1 MRLMKLEL
9 KRVLKTRSTLILLT
23 LSLVL
28 SLVMAYIPTTFSY
41 VSYLDDNG
49 NTIKLLDLD
58 AVQYLKTLQSD
69 TAGTVTPQKVRQA
82 VEAYQSC
89 LTKYGVENTYDLPDG
104 VYEADILPYAPLLHG
119 VREAFA
125 DPNTGIAPS
134 LMDIDPEKVDDFY
147 GACEARL
154 DSLMKLE
161 QENHPAAQEAAKRL
175 YSRVETPYQLY
186 PGYTTDA
193 MDYQLLLSFLIV
205 LFCAVIA
212 APIFTSDYQTGAD
225 DIYRC
230 TKYGRMKFAVTKIV
244 SALLICGTAFSLC
257 AAVFLLVS
265 NSLYG
270 WECTKTSIQMLYSIV
285 NLPNLNLGQ
294 LQWVCAGVYCL
305 CLLATV
311 SFTLFL
317 SSRLRNV
324 VTSLSVALVCCILP
338 VILYVGL
345 PSEIGQWIYTILPA
359 GGVALQTSF
368 LYSLV
373 DFAFWSIGNI
383 AIWTPYV
390 MLGAYCVE
398 IPLFLCLAVYS
409 YCTHKVS

>member
-9 KRVLKTRSTLILLT
+9 KRVLKTRLTLILLT
-23 LSLVL
+23 FSLVL

-49 NTIKLLDLD
+49 NTIKLLGLD

-69 TAGTVTPQKVRQA
+69 TAGEVTPQKVRQA
-82 VEAYQSC
+82 VEDYQTC

-104 VYEADILPYAPLLHG
+104 VYETEILPYAPLLHG

-125 DPNTGIAPS
+125 DPDSGIAPS
-134 LMDIDPEKVDDFY
+134 LMDIDPEKIEDFY
-147 GACEARL
+147 SACEARL

-161 QENHPAAQEAAKRL
+161 QRDHPRAQEAAKRL

-186 PGYTTDA
+186 PGYNTDA

-205 LFCAVIA
+205 LFCTVIA
-212 APIFTSDYQTGAD
+212 ASIFTSDYQTGAD

-230 TKYGRMKFAVTKIV
+230 TKYGRVKFAVTKLL

-257 AAVFLLVS
+257 AVVFLLVS

-270 WECTKTSIQMLYSIV
+270 WECTKASMQMLYSIV

-294 LQWVCAGVYCL
+294 LQWVCAGAYCL

-324 VTSLSVALVCCILP
+324 VASLAVALVCCILP
-338 VILYVGL
+338 VILYVAL

-368 LYSLV
+368 LYTLV
-373 DFAFWSIGNI
+373 DFAFWNMGNL

-409 YCTHKVS
+409 YCTRKA

>member
-1 MRLMKLEL
+1 MLF
-9 KRVLKTRSTLILLT
+9 RS
-23 LSLVL
+23 
-28 SLVMAYIPTTFSY
+28 
-41 VSYLDDNG
+41 
-49 NTIKLLDLD
+49 
-58 AVQYLKTLQSD
+58 
-69 TAGTVTPQKVRQA
+69 
-82 VEAYQSC
+82 
-89 LTKYGVENTYDLPDG
+89 PD
-104 VYEADILPYAPLLHG
+104 
-119 VREAFA
+119 
-125 DPNTGIAPS
+125 TGIAPS
-134 LMDIDPEKVDDFY
+134 TLEIDPEKVDDFY

-186 PGYTTDA
+186 PGYNTDA

-230 TKYGRMKFAVTKIV
+230 TKYGRVKFAITKLL

-257 AAVFLLVS
+257 AVVFLLVS

-270 WECTKTSIQMLYSIV
+270 WECTKTSMQMLYSIV

-294 LQWVCAGVYCL
+294 LQWVCAGGYLL

-324 VTSLSVALVCCILP
+324 VASLAVALVCCILP
-338 VILYVGL
+338 VILYVAL

-368 LYSLV
+368 LYTLV
-373 DFAFWSIGNI
+373 DFAFWNIGNL

-409 YCTHKVS
+409 YCTRKV

>member
-9 KRVLKTRSTLILLT
+9 KRVLKTRLTLILLA
-23 LSLVL
+23 LSLLL

-41 VSYLDDNG
+41 VEYLDENG
-49 NTIKLLDLD
+49 NTVTLWGLD
-58 AVQYLKTLQSD
+58 AVRYEKALQAD
-69 TAGTVTPQKVRQA
+69 TAGIVTPQKVRQA
-82 VEAYQSC
+82 VESYQFC
-89 LTKYGVENTYDLPDG
+89 MTKYGARYANELPDG
-104 VYEADILPYAPLLHG
+104 VYAQEILPYFPLLHG

-125 DPNTGIAPS
+125 DPVTGIAPS
-134 LMDIDPEKVDDFY
+134 TLDIAPEKVDDFY
-147 GACEARL
+147 GACEDRL
-154 DSLMKLE
+154 ASLMKLE
-161 QENHPAAQEAAKRL
+161 QDNHPAAQEVAKRL
-175 YSRVETPYQLY
+175 YIRVETPYRLY
-186 PGYTTDA
+186 PGYNTDA

-230 TKYGRMKFAVTKIV
+230 TKYGRVKFAVTKLL

-257 AAVFLLVS
+257 AALFLLVS

-270 WECTKTSIQMLYSIV
+270 WECTKTSIQMLYSVV
-285 NLPNLNLGQ
+285 NLPNMNLGQ
-294 LQWVCAGVYCL
+294 LQWACAGGYLL

-324 VTSLSVALVCCILP
+324 VSALSLSLLCCFLP
-338 VILYVGL
+338 IIVYMAL
-345 PSEIGQWIYTILPA
+345 PSEIGQWIYTVLPA

-373 DFAFWSIGNI
+373 DFAFWNIGNI

-398 IPLFLCLAVYS
+398 IPLFLCLTVRS
-409 YCTHKVS
+409 YCTHKAS

>member
-9 KRVLKTRSTLILLT
+9 KRVLKTRLTLILLS

-49 NTIKLLDLD
+49 NTIKLLGLD

-69 TAGTVTPQKVRQA
+69 TAGEVTPQKVRKA
-82 VEAYQSC
+82 VEAYQTC
-89 LTKYGVENTYDLPDG
+89 LTKYGVENTYDLPEG
-104 VYEADILPYAPLLHG
+104 VYEAEILPYAPLLHG
-119 VREAFA
+119 IREAFA
-125 DPNTGIAPS
+125 DPDSGIAPS
-134 LMDIDPEKVDDFY
+134 LMDIDPEKIEDFY
-147 GACEARL
+147 SACEARL

-161 QENHPAAQEAAKRL
+161 QRDHPRAQEAAKRL

-186 PGYTTDA
+186 PGYNSDA

-205 LFCAVIA
+205 LFCTVIA

-230 TKYGRMKFAVTKIV
+230 TKYGRVKFAITKLL

-257 AAVFLLVS
+257 AVVFLLVS

-270 WECTKTSIQMLYSIV
+270 WECTKTSMQMLYSIV

-294 LQWVCAGVYCL
+294 LQWVCAGGYLL

-324 VTSLSVALVCCILP
+324 VASLSVSLVCCILP
-338 VILYVGL
+338 VILYVAL
-345 PSEIGQWIYTILPA
+345 PSEIGQWIYTVLPA

-368 LYSLV
+368 LYTLV
-373 DFAFWSIGNI
+373 DFAFWNMGNL

-398 IPLFLCLAVYS
+398 IPIFLCLAVYS
-409 YCTHKVS
+409 YCTRKA

>member
-9 KRVLKTRSTLILLT
+9 KRVLKTRLALILLT
-23 LSLVL
+23 FSLVL

-41 VSYLDDNG
+41 ITYRDANG
-49 NTIKLLDLD
+49 DAVKLLGLD

-69 TAGTVTPQKVRQA
+69 TAGEVTPQKVRQA
-82 VEAYQSC
+82 VEDYQTC
-89 LTKYGVENTYDLPDG
+89 LTKYGVDNTYDLPDG
-104 VYEADILPYAPLLHG
+104 VYEAEILPYAPLLHG

-125 DPNTGIAPS
+125 DPDSGIAPS
-134 LMDIDPEKVDDFY
+134 LMDIDPEKIEDFY

-154 DSLMKLE
+154 DSLMSWSRKI
-161 QENHPAAQEAAKRL
+161 NPAAQEAAKRL

-186 PGYTTDA
+186 PGYNSDA

-212 APIFTSDYQTGAD
+212 APILSSDYQTGAD

-230 TKYGRMKFAVTKIV
+230 TKYGRAKFAITKLL

-257 AAVFLLVS
+257 AVVFLLVS

-294 LQWVCAGVYCL
+294 LQWVCAGGYLL

-317 SSRLRNV
+317 SSKLQNV
-324 VTSLSVALVCCILP
+324 VASLAVALVCCILP
-338 VILYVGL
+338 VILYVAL

-368 LYSLV
+368 LYTLV
-373 DFAFWSIGNI
+373 DFAFWNIGNL

-409 YCTHKVS
+409 YCTHKAS

>member
-9 KRVLKTRSTLILLT
+9 KRVLKTRLTLILLT
-23 LSLVL
+23 FSLVL

-49 NTIKLLDLD
+49 NTIKLLGLD

-69 TAGTVTPQKVRQA
+69 TAGEVTPQKVRQA
-82 VEAYQSC
+82 VEDYQTC
-89 LTKYGVENTYDLPDG
+89 LTKYGVENTYDLPEG
-104 VYEADILPYAPLLHG
+104 VYEAEILPYAPLLHG

-125 DPNTGIAPS
+125 DPDSGIAPS
-134 LMDIDPEKVDDFY
+134 LMDIDPEKIEDFY
-147 GACEARL
+147 SACEARL

-161 QENHPAAQEAAKRL
+161 QRDHPRAQEAAKRL
-175 YSRVETPYQLY
+175 YNRVEMPYQLY
-186 PGYTTDA
+186 PGYNTDA

-205 LFCAVIA
+205 LFCTVIA
-212 APIFTSDYQTGAD
+212 APIFPSDYQTGAD

-230 TKYGRMKFAVTKIV
+230 TKYGRVKFAITKLL

-257 AAVFLLVS
+257 AVVFLLVS

-270 WECTKTSIQMLYSIV
+270 WECTKTSMQMLYSIV

-294 LQWVCAGVYCL
+294 LQWICAGGYLL

-324 VTSLSVALVCCILP
+324 VASLSVSLVCCILP
-338 VILYVGL
+338 VILYVAL

-368 LYSLV
+368 LYTLV
-373 DFAFWSIGNI
+373 DFAFWNIGNI

-398 IPLFLCLAVYS
+398 IPLFLCLAVHS
-409 YCTHKVS
+409 YCTRKA

>member
-9 KRVLKTRSTLILLT
+9 KRVLKTRLTLILLS

-49 NTIKLLDLD
+49 NTIKLLGLD

-69 TAGTVTPQKVRQA
+69 TAGEVTPQKVRQA
-82 VEAYQSC
+82 VEDYQTC
-89 LTKYGVENTYDLPDG
+89 LTKYGVENTYDLPEG
-104 VYEADILPYAPLLHG
+104 VYEAEILPYAPLLHG

-125 DPNTGIAPS
+125 DPDSGIAPS
-134 LMDIDPEKVDDFY
+134 LMDIDPEKIEDFY
-147 GACEARL
+147 SACEARL

-161 QENHPAAQEAAKRL
+161 QRDHPRAQEAAKRL
-175 YSRVETPYQLY
+175 YNRVEMPYQLY
-186 PGYTTDA
+186 PGYNTDA

-205 LFCAVIA
+205 LFCTVIA

-230 TKYGRMKFAVTKIV
+230 TKYGRVKFAVTKLL

-257 AAVFLLVS
+257 AVVFLLVS

-270 WECTKTSIQMLYSIV
+270 WECTKTSMQMLYSIV

-294 LQWVCAGVYCL
+294 LQWVCAGGYLL

-324 VTSLSVALVCCILP
+324 VASLSVSLVCCILP
-338 VILYVGL
+338 VILYVAL
-345 PSEIGQWIYTILPA
+345 PSEIGQLIYTVLPA

-368 LYSLV
+368 LYTLV
-373 DFAFWSIGNI
+373 DFAFWNMGNL

-409 YCTHKVS
+409 YCTRKA

>member
-9 KRVLKTRSTLILLT
+9 KRVLKTRLTLILLT
-23 LSLVL
+23 FSLVL

-49 NTIKLLDLD
+49 NTIKLLGLD

-69 TAGTVTPQKVRQA
+69 TAGEVTPQKVRQA
-82 VEAYQSC
+82 VEDYQTC
-89 LTKYGVENTYDLPDG
+89 LTKYGVENTYDLPEG
-104 VYEADILPYAPLLHG
+104 VYEAEILPYAPLLHG

-125 DPNTGIAPS
+125 DPDSGIAPS
-134 LMDIDPEKVDDFY
+134 LMDIDPEKIEDFY
-147 GACEARL
+147 SACEARL

-161 QENHPAAQEAAKRL
+161 QRDHPRAQEAAKRL
-175 YSRVETPYQLY
+175 YNRVEMPYQLY
-186 PGYTTDA
+186 PGYNTDA

-205 LFCAVIA
+205 LFCTVIA

-230 TKYGRMKFAVTKIV
+230 TKYGRVKFAVTKLL

-257 AAVFLLVS
+257 TVVFLLVS

-285 NLPNLNLGQ
+285 NLSNLNLGQ
-294 LQWVCAGVYCL
+294 LQWICAGGYLL
-305 CLLATV
+305 CMLATV

-324 VTSLSVALVCCILP
+324 VASLTVALVCCILP
-338 VILYVGL
+338 VILYVAL

-368 LYSLV
+368 LYTLV
-373 DFAFWSIGNI
+373 DFAFWNIGNL

-409 YCTHKVS
+409 YCTRKV

>member
-9 KRVLKTRSTLILLT
+9 KRVLKTRLTLILLT
-23 LSLVL
+23 FSLVL

-41 VSYLDDNG
+41 VTYRDTNG
-49 NTIKLLDLD
+49 DTVKLLGLD

-69 TAGTVTPQKVRQA
+69 TAGEVTPQKVRQA
-82 VEAYQSC
+82 VEDYQTC
-89 LTKYGVENTYDLPDG
+89 LTKYGVENTYDLPEG
-104 VYEADILPYAPLLHG
+104 VYEAEILPYAPLLHG

-125 DPNTGIAPS
+125 DPDSGIAPA
-134 LMDIDPEKVDDFY
+134 LMDISPEKIENFY
-147 GACEARL
+147 GTCEARL
-154 DSLMKLE
+154 VSLMKLE
-161 QENHPAAQEAAKRL
+161 QKDHPAAQEAAKRL
-175 YSRVETPYQLY
+175 YSRVEMPYQLY
-186 PGYTTDA
+186 PGYNTDA

-205 LFCAVIA
+205 LFCTVIA

-230 TKYGRMKFAVTKIV
+230 TKYGRVKFAVTKIV

-257 AAVFLLVS
+257 AVVFLLVS

-270 WECTKTSIQMLYSIV
+270 WECTKTSMQMLYSIV

-294 LQWVCAGVYCL
+294 LQWVCAGGYLL

-324 VTSLSVALVCCILP
+324 VASLAVALVCCILP
-338 VILYVGL
+338 VILYVAL

-368 LYSLV
+368 LYTLV
-373 DFAFWSIGNI
+373 DFAFWNIGNI

-409 YCTHKVS
+409 YCTRKV

>member
-9 KRVLKTRSTLILLT
+9 KRVLKTRLSLILLT
-23 LSLVL
+23 FSLVL

-49 NTIKLLDLD
+49 DTVKLLGLD

-69 TAGTVTPQKVRQA
+69 TAGEVTPQKVRQA
-82 VEAYQSC
+82 VEDYQTC
-89 LTKYGVENTYDLPDG
+89 LTKYGVENTYDLPEG
-104 VYEADILPYAPLLHG
+104 VYEAEILPYAPLLHG

-125 DPNTGIAPS
+125 DPDSGIAPS
-134 LMDIDPEKVDDFY
+134 LMDIDPEKIEDFY
-147 GACEARL
+147 SACEARL

-161 QENHPAAQEAAKRL
+161 QRDHPRAQEAAKRL

-186 PGYTTDA
+186 PGYNTDA

-205 LFCAVIA
+205 LFCTVIA

-230 TKYGRMKFAVTKIV
+230 TKYGRVKFAVTKLL

-257 AAVFLLVS
+257 AVVFLLVS

-270 WECTKTSIQMLYSIV
+270 WECTKTSMQMLYSIV

-294 LQWVCAGVYCL
+294 LHWVCAGGYLL

-324 VTSLSVALVCCILP
+324 VASLAVALVCCILP
-338 VILYVGL
+338 VILYVAL

-368 LYSLV
+368 LYTLV
-373 DFAFWSIGNI
+373 DFAFWNIGNL

-409 YCTHKVS
+409 YCTRKV

>member
-9 KRVLKTRSTLILLT
+9 KRVLKTRLTLILLT
-23 LSLVL
+23 FSLVL

-49 NTIKLLDLD
+49 NTIKLLGLD

-69 TAGTVTPQKVRQA
+69 TAGEVTPQKVRQA
-82 VEAYQSC
+82 VEDYQTC
-89 LTKYGVENTYDLPDG
+89 LTKYGVENTYDLPEG
-104 VYEADILPYAPLLHG
+104 AYEAEILPYAPLLHG

-125 DPNTGIAPS
+125 DPDSGIAPS
-134 LMDIDPEKVDDFY
+134 LMDIDPEKIEDFY
-147 GACEARL
+147 SACEARL

-161 QENHPAAQEAAKRL
+161 QRDHPRAQEAAKRL

-186 PGYTTDA
+186 PGYNTDA

-205 LFCAVIA
+205 LFCTVIA

-230 TKYGRMKFAVTKIV
+230 TKYGRVKFAVTKLL

-257 AAVFLLVS
+257 AVVFLLVS

-285 NLPNLNLGQ
+285 NLSNLNLGQ
-294 LQWVCAGVYCL
+294 LQWVCAGGYLL

-324 VTSLSVALVCCILP
+324 VASLAVALVCCILP
-338 VILYVGL
+338 VILYVAL

-368 LYSLV
+368 LYTLV
-373 DFAFWSIGNI
+373 DFAFWNMGNLT
-383 AIWTPYV
+383 IWTPYV
-390 MLGAYCVE
+390 MIGAYCVE

-409 YCTHKVS
+409 YCTRKA

>member
-9 KRVLKTRSTLILLT
+9 KRVLKTRLTLILLT
-23 LSLVL
+23 FSLVL

-49 NTIKLLDLD
+49 NTIKLLGLD

-69 TAGTVTPQKVRQA
+69 TAGEVTPQKVRQA
-82 VEAYQSC
+82 VEDYQTC
-89 LTKYGVENTYDLPDG
+89 LTKYGVENTHDLPEG
-104 VYEADILPYAPLLHG
+104 VYEAEILPYAPLLHG

-125 DPNTGIAPS
+125 DPDSGIAPS
-134 LMDIDPEKVDDFY
+134 LMDIDPEKIEDFY
-147 GACEARL
+147 SACEARL

-161 QENHPAAQEAAKRL
+161 QRDHPRAQEAAKRL
-175 YSRVETPYQLY
+175 YNRVEMPYQLY
-186 PGYTTDA
+186 PGYNTDA

-205 LFCAVIA
+205 LFCTVIA

-230 TKYGRMKFAVTKIV
+230 TKYGRVKFAVTKLL

-257 AAVFLLVS
+257 AVVFLLVS

-270 WECTKTSIQMLYSIV
+270 WECTKTSMQMLYSIV

-294 LQWVCAGVYCL
+294 LQWVCAGGYLL

-324 VTSLSVALVCCILP
+324 VASLAVALVCCILP
-338 VILYVGL
+338 VILYVAL

-368 LYSLV
+368 LYTLV
-373 DFAFWSIGNI
+373 DFAFWNMGNL

-398 IPLFLCLAVYS
+398 IPLFLCLAAYS
-409 YCTHKVS
+409 YCTRKV

>member
-9 KRVLKTRSTLILLT
+9 KRVLKTRLTLILLT
-23 LSLVL
+23 FSLVL

-49 NTIKLLDLD
+49 NTIKLLGLD

-69 TAGTVTPQKVRQA
+69 TAGEVTPQKVRQA
-82 VEAYQSC
+82 VEDYQTC
-89 LTKYGVENTYDLPDG
+89 LTKYGVENTYDLPEG
-104 VYEADILPYAPLLHG
+104 VYEAEILPYAPLLHG

-125 DPNTGIAPS
+125 DPDSGIAPS
-134 LMDIDPEKVDDFY
+134 LMDIDPKKIEDFY
-147 GACEARL
+147 SACEARL

-161 QENHPAAQEAAKRL
+161 QRDHPRAQEAAKRL
-175 YSRVETPYQLY
+175 YNRVEMPYQLY
-186 PGYTTDA
+186 PGYNTDA

-205 LFCAVIA
+205 LFCTVIA

-230 TKYGRMKFAVTKIV
+230 TKYGRVKFAITKLL

-257 AAVFLLVS
+257 AVVFLLVS

-294 LQWVCAGVYCL
+294 LQWVCAGGYLL

-324 VTSLSVALVCCILP
+324 VASLAVALVCCILP
-338 VILYVGL
+338 VILYAAL
-345 PSEIGQWIYTILPA
+345 PSEIVQWIYTILPA

-368 LYSLV
+368 LYTLV
-373 DFAFWSIGNI
+373 DFTFWNIGNL

-409 YCTHKVS
+409 YCTRKV

>member
-9 KRVLKTRSTLILLT
+9 KRVLKTRLTLILLT
-23 LSLVL
+23 FSLVL

-49 NTIKLLDLD
+49 NTIKLLGLD

-69 TAGTVTPQKVRQA
+69 TAGEVTPQKIRQA
-82 VEAYQSC
+82 VEDYQTC
-89 LTKYGVENTYDLPDG
+89 LTKYGVENTYDLPEG
-104 VYEADILPYAPLLHG
+104 VYEAEILPYAPLLHG

-125 DPNTGIAPS
+125 DPDSGIAPS
-134 LMDIDPEKVDDFY
+134 LMDIDPEKIEDFY
-147 GACEARL
+147 SACEARL

-161 QENHPAAQEAAKRL
+161 QRDHPRAQEAAKRL
-175 YSRVETPYQLY
+175 YNRVEMPYQLY
-186 PGYTTDA
+186 PGYNTDA

-205 LFCAVIA
+205 LFCTVIA

-230 TKYGRMKFAVTKIV
+230 TKYGRVKFAVTKLL

-257 AAVFLLVS
+257 TVVFLLVS

-285 NLPNLNLGQ
+285 NLSNLNLGQ
-294 LQWVCAGVYCL
+294 LQWICAGGYLL
-305 CLLATV
+305 CMLATV

-324 VTSLSVALVCCILP
+324 VASLAVALVCCILP
-338 VILYVGL
+338 VILYVAL

-368 LYSLV
+368 LYTLV
-373 DFAFWSIGNI
+373 DFAFWNIGNL

-409 YCTHKVS
+409 YCTRKV

>member
-9 KRVLKTRSTLILLT
+9 KRVLKTRLTLILLT

-28 SLVMAYIPTTFSY
+28 SLIMAYIPVTYSY
-41 VSYLDDNG
+41 VSLLDENG
-49 NTIKLLDLD
+49 NSEKLQGLD
-58 AVQYLKTLQSD
+58 ATRYEKAVQSD

-82 VEAYQSC
+82 VEAYQTC
-89 LTKYGVENTYDLPDG
+89 LTKYGARYANQLPVG
-104 VYEADILPYAPLLHG
+104 VYDRDILPYYPLLHG

-125 DPNTGIAPS
+125 DPDTGIAPS
-134 LMDIDPEKVDDFY
+134 TLDIDPEKVDDFY
-147 GACEARL
+147 GACEDRL
-154 DSLMKLE
+154 ASLMKLE

-186 PGYTTDA
+186 PGYNSDA

-230 TKYGRMKFAVTKIV
+230 TKYGRGIFAVTKLL

-257 AAVFLLVS
+257 AVVFLLVS

-294 LQWVCAGVYCL
+294 LQWVCAGGYLL

-324 VTSLSVALVCCILP
+324 VASLAVALVCCILP
-338 VILYVGL
+338 VILYVAL

-368 LYSLV
+368 LYTLV
-373 DFAFWSIGNI
+373 DFAFWNIGNI

>member
-9 KRVLKTRSTLILLT
+9 KRVLKTRLTLILLT
-23 LSLVL
+23 FSLVL

-49 NTIKLLDLD
+49 NTIKLLGLD

-69 TAGTVTPQKVRQA
+69 TAGEVTPQKVRQA
-82 VEAYQSC
+82 VEDYQTC
-89 LTKYGVENTYDLPDG
+89 LTKYGVENTYDLPEG
-104 VYEADILPYAPLLHG
+104 VYEAEILPYAPLLHG

-125 DPNTGIAPS
+125 DPDSGIAPS
-134 LMDIDPEKVDDFY
+134 LMDIDPEKIEDFY
-147 GACEARL
+147 SACEARL

-161 QENHPAAQEAAKRL
+161 QRDHPRAQEAAKRL

-186 PGYTTDA
+186 PGYNTDA

-205 LFCAVIA
+205 LFCTVIA

-230 TKYGRMKFAVTKIV
+230 TKYGRVKFAVTKLL

-257 AAVFLLVS
+257 AVVFLLVS

-270 WECTKTSIQMLYSIV
+270 WECTKTSMQMLYSIV

-294 LQWVCAGVYCL
+294 LQWVCAGGYLL

-324 VTSLSVALVCCILP
+324 VASLAVALVCCILP
-338 VILYVGL
+338 VILYVAL

-368 LYSLV
+368 LYTLV
-373 DFAFWSIGNI
+373 DFAFWNIGNL

-409 YCTHKVS
+409 YCTRKV

>member
-9 KRVLKTRSTLILLT
+9 KRVLKTRLTLILLS

-49 NTIKLLDLD
+49 NTIKLLGLD

-69 TAGTVTPQKVRQA
+69 TAGEVTPQKVRKA
-82 VEAYQSC
+82 VEAYQTC

-104 VYEADILPYAPLLHG
+104 VYETEILPYAPLLHG
-119 VREAFA
+119 IREAFA
-125 DPNTGIAPS
+125 DPDSGIAAS
-134 LMDIDPEKVDDFY
+134 LMDISPEKIENFY
-147 GACEARL
+147 DACEARL
-154 DSLMKLE
+154 VSLMKLE
-161 QENHPAAQEAAKRL
+161 QKDHPAAQEAAKRL
-175 YSRVETPYQLY
+175 YNRVETPYQLY
-186 PGYTTDA
+186 PGYNTDA

-205 LFCAVIA
+205 LFCTVIT

-230 TKYGRMKFAVTKIV
+230 TKYGRVKFAITKLL

-257 AAVFLLVS
+257 AVVFLLVS

-294 LQWVCAGVYCL
+294 LQWVCAGAYCL

-324 VTSLSVALVCCILP
+324 VASLAVALVCCILP
-338 VILYVGL
+338 VILYTAL
-345 PSEIGQWIYTILPA
+345 PSEIGQWIYTVLPA

-373 DFAFWSIGNI
+373 DFAFWNIGNL

-409 YCTHKVS
+409 YCTRKA

>member
-9 KRVLKTRSTLILLT
+9 KRVLKTRLTLILLT
-23 LSLVL
+23 FSLVL

-49 NTIKLLDLD
+49 NTIKLLGLD

-69 TAGTVTPQKVRQA
+69 TAGEVTPQKVRQA
-82 VEAYQSC
+82 VEDYQTC
-89 LTKYGVENTYDLPDG
+89 LTKYGVENTYDLPEG
-104 VYEADILPYAPLLHG
+104 VYEAEILPYAPLLHG

-125 DPNTGIAPS
+125 DPDSGIAPS
-134 LMDIDPEKVDDFY
+134 LMDIDPKKIEDFY
-147 GACEARL
+147 SACEARL

-161 QENHPAAQEAAKRL
+161 QRDHPRAQEAAKRL
-175 YSRVETPYQLY
+175 YNRVEMPYQLY
-186 PGYTTDA
+186 PGYNTDA

-205 LFCAVIA
+205 LFCTVIA

-230 TKYGRMKFAVTKIV
+230 TKYGRVKFAITKLL

-257 AAVFLLVS
+257 AVVFLLVS

-270 WECTKTSIQMLYSIV
+270 WECTKTSMQMLYSIV

-294 LQWVCAGVYCL
+294 LQWICAGGYLL

-324 VTSLSVALVCCILP
+324 VASLSVSLVCCILP
-338 VILYVGL
+338 VILYVAL

-368 LYSLV
+368 LYTLV
-373 DFAFWSIGNI
+373 DFAFWNMGNL

-409 YCTHKVS
+409 YCTRKA

>member
-1 MRLMKLEL
+1 MRLLKLEL
-9 KRVLKTRSTLILLT
+9 KRVLKTRLTLILLT

-28 SLVMAYIPTTFSY
+28 SLVMAYIPITYSY
-41 VSYLDDNG
+41 VNLLDENG
-49 NTIKLLDLD
+49 NSEKLQGLD
-58 AVQYLKTLQSD
+58 AIRYEKAVQSG
-69 TAGTVTPQKVRQA
+69 TAGVVTPQKVRQA

-89 LTKYGVENTYDLPDG
+89 MTKYGAQYANQLPDG
-104 VYEADILPYAPLLHG
+104 VYNREILPYFPLLHG
-119 VREAFA
+119 IREAFA
-125 DPNTGIAPS
+125 DPDTGIAPS
-134 LMDIDPEKVDDFY
+134 TLDIDLEEVNHFY
-147 GACEARL
+147 DVCEARL
-154 DSLMKLE
+154 SSLMRLE
-161 QENHPAAQEAAKRL
+161 QNDHPAAQEAAKRL
-175 YSRVETPYQLY
+175 YSRVERPYQLY
-186 PGYTTDA
+186 PGYSTDA

-205 LFCAVIA
+205 LFCAVIT

-230 TKYGRMKFAVTKIV
+230 TKYGRGKFALTKLL
-244 SALLICGTAFSLC
+244 SALLICGTAFSFC
-257 AAVFLLVS
+257 AAVYLLVS

-285 NLPNLNLGQ
+285 NLPNQNLGQ
-294 LQWVCAGVYCL
+294 LQWVCAGGYLL

-324 VTSLSVALVCCILP
+324 VASLSVSLVCCILP
-338 VILYVGL
+338 VIVYMAL
-345 PSEIGQWIYTILPA
+345 PSGIGQWIYPILPA

-368 LYSLV
+368 LYALV
-373 DFAFWSIGNI
+373 DFAFWNVGNI
-383 AIWTPYV
+383 AIWIPHV

-409 YCTHKVS
+409 YCAQKS

>member
-9 KRVLKTRSTLILLT
+9 KRVLKTRLTLILLT
-23 LSLVL
+23 FSLVL

-49 NTIKLLDLD
+49 NTIKLLGLD

-69 TAGTVTPQKVRQA
+69 TAGEVTPQKVRQA
-82 VEAYQSC
+82 VEDYQTC
-89 LTKYGVENTYDLPDG
+89 LTKYGVENTYDLPEG
-104 VYEADILPYAPLLHG
+104 VYEAEILPYAPLLHG

-125 DPNTGIAPS
+125 DPDSGIAPS
-134 LMDIDPEKVDDFY
+134 LMDIDPEKIEDFY
-147 GACEARL
+147 SACEARL

-161 QENHPAAQEAAKRL
+161 QRDHPRAQEAAKRL

-186 PGYTTDA
+186 PGYNSDA

-205 LFCAVIA
+205 LFCTVIA

-230 TKYGRMKFAVTKIV
+230 TKYGRVKFAVTKLL

-257 AAVFLLVS
+257 AVVFLLVS

-285 NLPNLNLGQ
+285 NLPNLNLDQ
-294 LQWVCAGVYCL
+294 LQWVCAGGYLL

-324 VTSLSVALVCCILP
+324 VASLSVSLVCCILP
-338 VILYVGL
+338 VILYVAL

-368 LYSLV
+368 LYTLV
-373 DFAFWSIGNI
+373 DFAFWNMGNL

-409 YCTHKVS
+409 YCTRKA

>member
-9 KRVLKTRSTLILLT
+9 KRVLKTRLTLILLT
-23 LSLVL
+23 FSLVL

-41 VSYLDDNG
+41 VTYRDANG
-49 NTIKLLDLD
+49 DTVKLLGLD

-69 TAGTVTPQKVRQA
+69 TAGEVTPQKVRQA
-82 VEAYQSC
+82 VEDYQTC
-89 LTKYGVENTYDLPDG
+89 LTKYGVENTYDLPEG
-104 VYEADILPYAPLLHG
+104 VYEAEILPYAPLLHG

-125 DPNTGIAPS
+125 DPDSGIAAS
-134 LMDIDPEKVDDFY
+134 LMDISPEIIENFY
-147 GACEARL
+147 GACETRL
-154 DSLMKLE
+154 VSLMKLE
-161 QENHPAAQEAAKRL
+161 QKDHPAAQEAAKRL

-186 PGYTTDA
+186 PGYNTDA

-205 LFCAVIA
+205 LFCTVIA

-230 TKYGRMKFAVTKIV
+230 TKYGRVKFAITKLL

-257 AAVFLLVS
+257 AVVFLLVS

-270 WECTKTSIQMLYSIV
+270 WECTKTSMQMLYSIV

-294 LQWVCAGVYCL
+294 LQWVCAGGYLL

-317 SSRLRNV
+317 SSKLRNV
-324 VTSLSVALVCCILP
+324 VASLSVSLVCCILP
-338 VILYVGL
+338 VILYAAL

-368 LYSLV
+368 LYTLV
-373 DFAFWSIGNI
+373 DFAFWNIGNI

-409 YCTHKVS
+409 YCTRKA

>member
-9 KRVLKTRSTLILLT
+9 KRVLKTRLSLILLT
-23 LSLVL
+23 FSLVL

-41 VSYLDDNG
+41 VTYRDTNG
-49 NTIKLLDLD
+49 DTVKFLGLD

-69 TAGTVTPQKVRQA
+69 TTGEVTPQKVRQA
-82 VEAYQSC
+82 VEAYQTC
-89 LTKYGVENTYDLPDG
+89 LTKYGVENTYDLPEG
-104 VYEADILPYAPLLHG
+104 VYEAEILPYAPLLHG

-125 DPNTGIAPS
+125 DPDSGIAPS
-134 LMDIDPEKVDDFY
+134 LMDIDPEKIEDFY

-161 QENHPAAQEAAKRL
+161 QRDHPRAQEAAKRL

-186 PGYTTDA
+186 PGYNTDA

-205 LFCAVIA
+205 LFCTVIA

-230 TKYGRMKFAVTKIV
+230 TKYGRVKFAITKLL

-257 AAVFLLVS
+257 AVVFLLVS

-294 LQWVCAGVYCL
+294 LQWVCAGAYCL
-305 CLLATV
+305 CLLATL
-311 SFTLFL
+311 SFTLFP

-324 VTSLSVALVCCILP
+324 VASLAVALVCCILP
-338 VILYVGL
+338 VIVYMAL

-359 GGVALQTSF
+359 GGVAMQTSF
-368 LYSLV
+368 LYALV
-373 DFAFWSIGNI
+373 DFAFWNVGNT

-390 MLGAYCVE
+390 MLGAYFVE
-398 IPLFLCLAVYS
+398 IPLFLCLAVCS
-409 YCTHKVS
+409 YCTHKAK

>member
-9 KRVLKTRSTLILLT
+9 KRVLKTRLTLILLS

-49 NTIKLLDLD
+49 NTIKLLGLD

-69 TAGTVTPQKVRQA
+69 TAGEVTPQKVRQA
-82 VEAYQSC
+82 VEDYQTC
-89 LTKYGVENTYDLPDG
+89 LTKYGVENTYDLPEG
-104 VYEADILPYAPLLHG
+104 VYEAEILPYAPLLHG

-125 DPNTGIAPS
+125 DPDSGIAPS
-134 LMDIDPEKVDDFY
+134 LMDIDPEKIEDFY
-147 GACEARL
+147 SACEARL
-154 DSLMKLE
+154 DSLVKQE
-161 QENHPAAQEAAKRL
+161 QRDHPKAQEAAKRL

-186 PGYTTDA
+186 PGYNTDA

-205 LFCAVIA
+205 LFCTVIA

-230 TKYGRMKFAVTKIV
+230 TKYGRVKFAITKLL

-257 AAVFLLVS
+257 AVVFLLVS

-270 WECTKTSIQMLYSIV
+270 WECTKTSMQMLYSIV

-294 LQWVCAGVYCL
+294 LQWVCAGGYLL

-324 VTSLSVALVCCILP
+324 VASLAVALVCCILP
-338 VILYVGL
+338 VILYVAL

-368 LYSLV
+368 LYTLV
-373 DFAFWSIGNI
+373 DFAFWNIGNI

-409 YCTHKVS
+409 YCTRKV

>member
-9 KRVLKTRSTLILLT
+9 KRVLKTRLTLILLT
-23 LSLVL
+23 FSLVL

-49 NTIKLLDLD
+49 NTIKLLGLD

-69 TAGTVTPQKVRQA
+69 TAGEVTPQKVRKA
-82 VEAYQSC
+82 VEAYQTC

-104 VYEADILPYAPLLHG
+104 VYETEILPYAPLLHG

-125 DPNTGIAPS
+125 DPDSGIAAS
-134 LMDIDPEKVDDFY
+134 LMDISPEKIENFY
-147 GACEARL
+147 DACEARL
-154 DSLMKLE
+154 VSLMKLE
-161 QENHPAAQEAAKRL
+161 QKDHPAAQEAAKRL
-175 YSRVETPYQLY
+175 YNRVEMPYQLY
-186 PGYTTDA
+186 PGYNTDA

-205 LFCAVIA
+205 LFCTVIA

-230 TKYGRMKFAVTKIV
+230 TKYGRVKFAITKLL

-257 AAVFLLVS
+257 AVVFLLVS

-270 WECTKTSIQMLYSIV
+270 WECTKTSMQMLYSIV

-294 LQWVCAGVYCL
+294 LQWVCAGAYCL

-324 VTSLSVALVCCILP
+324 VASLAVALVCCILP
-338 VILYVGL
+338 VILYVAL

-368 LYSLV
+368 LYTLV
-373 DFAFWSIGNI
+373 DFAFWNIGNI

-409 YCTHKVS
+409 YCTRKV

>member
-1 MRLMKLEL
+1 MRLLKLEL
-9 KRVLKTRSTLILLT
+9 KRVLKTRLT
-23 LSLVL
+23 LVLLALSLLL

-41 VSYLDDNG
+41 VEYLDEKG
-49 NTIKLLDLD
+49 NTVILRGLD
-58 AVQYLKTLQSD
+58 AIRYEKALQAD

-82 VEAYQSC
+82 VESYQAC
-89 LTKYGVENTYDLPDG
+89 MTKFGARYTNQLPDG
-104 VYEADILPYAPLLHG
+104 VYTQEILPYFPLLHG

-125 DPNTGIAPS
+125 DPATGMAPS
-134 LMDIDPEKVDDFY
+134 TLDIDPEKVDDFY
-147 GACEARL
+147 GACEDRL

-161 QENHPAAQEAAKRL
+161 QKDHPAAQEAAKRL

-186 PGYTTDA
+186 PGYNTDV
-193 MDYQLLLSFLIV
+193 MEYQLLLSFLIAT
-205 LFCAVIA
+205 FCTVIA
-212 APIFTSDYQTGAD
+212 APIFSSDYQTGAD

-230 TKYGRMKFAVTKIV
+230 TKFGRVNFAITKLL

-270 WECTKTSIQMLYSIV
+270 WECTKTSIQMLYSVV
-285 NLPNLNLGQ
+285 NLPNLNLEQ
-294 LQWVCAGVYCL
+294 LQWVCVGGYLL

-324 VTSLSVALVCCILP
+324 VTSVSLSLVCCILP
-338 VILYVGL
+338 IIVYMAL
-345 PSEIGQWIYTILPA
+345 PSELGQWIYTVLPTS
-359 GGVALQTSF
+359 GVALQTSF
-368 LYSLV
+368 LFSLT
-373 DFAFWSIGNI
+373 DFAFWNMGSL

-398 IPLFLCLAVYS
+398 IPLFLCLAAYS
-409 YCTHKVS
+409 YCTRKV

>member
-9 KRVLKTRSTLILLT
+9 KRVLKTRLTLILLT
-23 LSLVL
+23 FSLVL

-49 NTIKLLDLD
+49 NTIKLLGLD

-69 TAGTVTPQKVRQA
+69 TAGEVTPQKVRKA
-82 VEAYQSC
+82 VEAYQTC

-104 VYEADILPYAPLLHG
+104 VYETEILPYAPLLHG

-125 DPNTGIAPS
+125 DPDSGIAAS
-134 LMDIDPEKVDDFY
+134 LMDISPEKIENFY
-147 GACEARL
+147 GTCEARL
-154 DSLMKLE
+154 VSLMKLE
-161 QENHPAAQEAAKRL
+161 QKDHPAAQEAAKRL
-175 YSRVETPYQLY
+175 YNRVEMPYQLY
-186 PGYTTDA
+186 PGYNTDA

-205 LFCAVIA
+205 LFCTVIA

-230 TKYGRMKFAVTKIV
+230 TKYGRVKFAITKLL

-257 AAVFLLVS
+257 AVVFLLVS

-270 WECTKTSIQMLYSIV
+270 WECTKTSMQMLYSIV

-294 LQWVCAGVYCL
+294 LQWVCAGGYLL

-324 VTSLSVALVCCILP
+324 VASLAVALVCCILP
-338 VILYVGL
+338 VILYVAL

-368 LYSLV
+368 LYTLV
-373 DFAFWSIGNI
+373 DFAFWNIGNI

-409 YCTHKVS
+409 YCTRKV

>member
-9 KRVLKTRSTLILLT
+9 KRVLKTRLTLILLT
-23 LSLVL
+23 FSLVL

-41 VSYLDDNG
+41 VTYRDANG
-49 NTIKLLDLD
+49 DTVKLLGLD

-69 TAGTVTPQKVRQA
+69 TAGEVTPQKVRQA
-82 VEAYQSC
+82 VEDYQTC
-89 LTKYGVENTYDLPDG
+89 LTKYGVENTYDLPEG
-104 VYEADILPYAPLLHG
+104 VYEAEILPYAPLLHG

-125 DPNTGIAPS
+125 DPDSGIAPA
-134 LMDIDPEKVDDFY
+134 LMDISPEKIENFY
-147 GACEARL
+147 GTCEARL
-154 DSLMKLE
+154 VSLMKLE
-161 QENHPAAQEAAKRL
+161 QKDHPAAQEAAKRL
-175 YSRVETPYQLY
+175 YSRVEMPYQLY
-186 PGYTTDA
+186 PGYNTDA

-205 LFCAVIA
+205 LFCTVIA

-230 TKYGRMKFAVTKIV
+230 TKYGRVKFAVTKLL

-257 AAVFLLVS
+257 AVVFLLVS

-270 WECTKTSIQMLYSIV
+270 WECTKTSMQMLYSIV

-294 LQWVCAGVYCL
+294 LQWVCAGGYLL

-324 VTSLSVALVCCILP
+324 VASLAVALVCCILP
-338 VILYVGL
+338 VILYVAL

-359 GGVALQTSF
+359 SGVALQTSF
-368 LYSLV
+368 LYTLV
-373 DFAFWSIGNI
+373 DFAFWNIGNI

-398 IPLFLCLAVYS
+398 IPIFLCLAVYS
-409 YCTHKVS
+409 YCTRKA

>member
-9 KRVLKTRSTLILLT
+9 KRVLKTRLTLILLT
-23 LSLVL
+23 FSLVL

-49 NTIKLLDLD
+49 NTIKLLGLD

-69 TAGTVTPQKVRQA
+69 TAGEVTPQKVRQA
-82 VEAYQSC
+82 VEDYQTC
-89 LTKYGVENTYDLPDG
+89 LTKYGVENTYDLPEG
-104 VYEADILPYAPLLHG
+104 VYEAEILPYAPLLHG

-125 DPNTGIAPS
+125 DPDSGIAPS
-134 LMDIDPEKVDDFY
+134 LMDIDPEKIEDFY
-147 GACEARL
+147 SACEARL

-161 QENHPAAQEAAKRL
+161 QRDHPRAQEAAKRL

-186 PGYTTDA
+186 PGYITDA

-205 LFCAVIA
+205 LFCTVIA

-230 TKYGRMKFAVTKIV
+230 TKYGRVKFAVTKLL

-257 AAVFLLVS
+257 AVVFLLVS

-294 LQWVCAGVYCL
+294 LQWICAGGYLL

-324 VTSLSVALVCCILP
+324 VASLSVSLVCCILP
-338 VILYVGL
+338 VILYVAL
-345 PSEIGQWIYTILPA
+345 PSEIGQLIYTVLPA

-368 LYSLV
+368 LYTLV
-373 DFAFWSIGNI
+373 DFAFWNIGNI

-390 MLGAYCVE
+390 MIGAYCVE

-409 YCTHKVS
+409 YCTRKA

>member
-41 VSYLDDNG
+41 VTYRDANG
-49 NTIKLLDLD
+49 DTVKLLGLD

-125 DPNTGIAPS
+125 DPDSGIAPS

-147 GACEARL
+147 GACEDRL
-154 DSLMKLE
+154 ASLMKLE
-161 QENHPAAQEAAKRL
+161 QKDHPAAQEAAKRL

-257 AAVFLLVS
+257 AALYLLVS

-294 LQWVCAGVYCL
+294 LQWVCAGAYCL

-317 SSRLRNV
+317 SSKFRNV
-324 VTSLSVALVCCILP
+324 VASLSVALVCCILP
-338 VILYVGL
+338 VILYVAL
-345 PSEIGQWIYTILPA
+345 PSEIGQWIYTVLPA

-373 DFAFWSIGNI
+373 DFAFWNIGNI

-398 IPLFLCLAVYS
+398 IPLFLGLTVHS
-409 YCTHKVS
+409 YCTHKAS

>member
-9 KRVLKTRSTLILLT
+9 KRVLKTRLTLILLT
-23 LSLVL
+23 FSLVL

-49 NTIKLLDLD
+49 NTIKLLGLD

-89 LTKYGVENTYDLPDG
+89 LTKYGVENTYDLPEG
-104 VYEADILPYAPLLHG
+104 VYEAEILPYAPLLHG

-125 DPNTGIAPS
+125 DPDSGIAPS
-134 LMDIDPEKVDDFY
+134 LMDISPEKIENFY
-147 GACEARL
+147 GTCEARL
-154 DSLMKLE
+154 VSLMKLE
-161 QENHPAAQEAAKRL
+161 QKGHPAAQEAAKRL
-175 YSRVETPYQLY
+175 YSRVEMPYQLY
-186 PGYTTDA
+186 RGYNTDA

-205 LFCAVIA
+205 LFCTVIA

-230 TKYGRMKFAVTKIV
+230 TKYGRVKFAITKLL

-257 AAVFLLVS
+257 AVVFLLVS

-270 WECTKTSIQMLYSIV
+270 WECTKTSMQMLYSIV

-294 LQWVCAGVYCL
+294 LQWVCAGGYLL

-324 VTSLSVALVCCILP
+324 VASLSVSLVCCILP
-338 VILYVGL
+338 VILYVAL
-345 PSEIGQWIYTILPA
+345 PSEIGQLIYTVLPA

-368 LYSLV
+368 LYTLV
-373 DFAFWSIGNI
+373 DFAFWNMGNL

-409 YCTHKVS
+409 YCTRKA

>member
-9 KRVLKTRSTLILLT
+9 KRVLKTRLTLILLT
-23 LSLVL
+23 FSLVL

-49 NTIKLLDLD
+49 NTIKLLGLD

-69 TAGTVTPQKVRQA
+69 TAGEVTPQKVRQA
-82 VEAYQSC
+82 VEDYQTC
-89 LTKYGVENTYDLPDG
+89 LTKYGVENTYDLPEG
-104 VYEADILPYAPLLHG
+104 VYEAEILPYAPLLHG

-125 DPNTGIAPS
+125 DPDSGIAPS
-134 LMDIDPEKVDDFY
+134 LMDIDPEKIENFY
-147 GACEARL
+147 SACEARL

-161 QENHPAAQEAAKRL
+161 QRDHPRAQEAAKCL

-186 PGYTTDA
+186 PGYNTDA

-205 LFCAVIA
+205 LFCTVIA

-230 TKYGRMKFAVTKIV
+230 TKYGRVKFAVTKLL

-257 AAVFLLVS
+257 AVVFLLVS

-270 WECTKTSIQMLYSIV
+270 WECTKTSMQMLYSIV

-294 LQWVCAGVYCL
+294 LQWVCAGGYLL

-324 VTSLSVALVCCILP
+324 VASLAVALVCCILP
-338 VILYVGL
+338 VILYVAL

-368 LYSLV
+368 LYTLV
-373 DFAFWSIGNI
+373 DFAFWNMGNL

-409 YCTHKVS
+409 YCTRKA

>member
-41 VSYLDDNG
+41 VSYLDDDG
-49 NTIKLLDLD
+49 NTIKLLGLD

-82 VEAYQSC
+82 VEAYQTC

-230 TKYGRMKFAVTKIV
+230 TKYGRMKFAVTKLL

-257 AAVFLLVS
+257 AVVFLLVS

-294 LQWVCAGVYCL
+294 LQWICAGGYLL

-317 SSRLRNV
+317 SSKLQNV
-324 VTSLSVALVCCILP
+324 VASLAVALVCCILP
-338 VILYVGL
+338 VILYVAL

-368 LYSLV
+368 LYTLV
-373 DFAFWSIGNI
+373 DFAFWNIGNL

-398 IPLFLCLAVYS
+398 IPLFLFLAVYS

>member
-9 KRVLKTRSTLILLT
+9 KRVLKTRLTLILLT
-23 LSLVL
+23 FSLVL

-49 NTIKLLDLD
+49 NTIKLLGLD

-69 TAGTVTPQKVRQA
+69 TAGEVTPQKVRQA
-82 VEAYQSC
+82 VEDYQTC
-89 LTKYGVENTYDLPDG
+89 LTKYGVENTYDLPEG
-104 VYEADILPYAPLLHG
+104 VYEAEILPYAPLLHG

-125 DPNTGIAPS
+125 DPDSGIAPS
-134 LMDIDPEKVDDFY
+134 LMDIDPEKIEDFY
-147 GACEARL
+147 SACEARL

-161 QENHPAAQEAAKRL
+161 QRDHPRAQEAAKRL
-175 YSRVETPYQLY
+175 YNRVEMPYQLY
-186 PGYTTDA
+186 PGYNTDA

-205 LFCAVIA
+205 LFCTVIA

-230 TKYGRMKFAVTKIV
+230 TKYGRVKFAVTKLL

-257 AAVFLLVS
+257 TVVFLLVS

-285 NLPNLNLGQ
+285 NLSNLNLGQ
-294 LQWVCAGVYCL
+294 LQWICAGGYLL
-305 CLLATV
+305 CMLATV

-324 VTSLSVALVCCILP
+324 AASLAVALVCCILP
-338 VILYVGL
+338 VILYVAL

-368 LYSLV
+368 LYTLV
-373 DFAFWSIGNI
+373 DFAFWNIGNL

-409 YCTHKVS
+409 YCTRKA

>member
-9 KRVLKTRSTLILLT
+9 KRVLKTRLTLILLT
-23 LSLVL
+23 FSLVL

-49 NTIKLLDLD
+49 NTIKLLGLD

-69 TAGTVTPQKVRQA
+69 TAGEVTPQKVRKA
-82 VEAYQSC
+82 VEAYQTC

-104 VYEADILPYAPLLHG
+104 VYETEILPYAPLLHG
-119 VREAFA
+119 IREAFA
-125 DPNTGIAPS
+125 DPDSGIAAS
-134 LMDIDPEKVDDFY
+134 LMDISPEKIENFY
-147 GACEARL
+147 DACEARL
-154 DSLMKLE
+154 VSLMKLE
-161 QENHPAAQEAAKRL
+161 QKDHPAAQEAAKRL
-175 YSRVETPYQLY
+175 YNRVETPYQLY
-186 PGYTTDA
+186 PGYNTDA

-205 LFCAVIA
+205 LFCTVIA

-230 TKYGRMKFAVTKIV
+230 TKYGRVKFAVTKLL

-257 AAVFLLVS
+257 AVVFLLVS

-294 LQWVCAGVYCL
+294 LQWVCAGAYCL

-324 VTSLSVALVCCILP
+324 VASLAVALVCCILP
-338 VILYVGL
+338 VILYTAL
-345 PSEIGQWIYTILPA
+345 PSEIGQWIYTVLPA

-373 DFAFWSIGNI
+373 DFAFWNIGNL

-409 YCTHKVS
+409 YCTRKA

>member
-1 MRLMKLEL
+1 MKLEL
-9 KRVLKTRSTLILLT
+9 KRVLKTRLTLILLT
-23 LSLVL
+23 FSLVL

-41 VSYLDDNG
+41 VTYRDANG
-49 NTIKLLDLD
+49 DTVKLLGLD

-69 TAGTVTPQKVRQA
+69 TAGEVTPQKVRKA
-82 VEAYQSC
+82 VEAYQTC

-104 VYEADILPYAPLLHG
+104 VYETEILPYAPLLHG

-125 DPNTGIAPS
+125 DPDSGIAAS
-134 LMDIDPEKVDDFY
+134 LMDISPEKIENFY

-154 DSLMKLE
+154 VSLMKLE
-161 QENHPAAQEAAKRL
+161 QKNHPAAQEAAKRL

-186 PGYTTDA
+186 PGYNSDA
-193 MDYQLLLSFLIV
+193 MDYQLLLSFLII
-205 LFCAVIA
+205 LFCTVIA

-230 TKYGRMKFAVTKIV
+230 TKYGRVKFAITKLL

-257 AAVFLLVS
+257 AVVFLLVS

-270 WECTKTSIQMLYSIV
+270 WECTKTSMQMLYSIV

-294 LQWVCAGVYCL
+294 LQWVCAGGYLL

-324 VTSLSVALVCCILP
+324 VASLAVALVCCIFP
-338 VILYVGL
+338 VILYVAL

-368 LYSLV
+368 LYTLV
-373 DFAFWSIGNI
+373 DFAFWNIGNI

-409 YCTHKVS
+409 YCTRKV